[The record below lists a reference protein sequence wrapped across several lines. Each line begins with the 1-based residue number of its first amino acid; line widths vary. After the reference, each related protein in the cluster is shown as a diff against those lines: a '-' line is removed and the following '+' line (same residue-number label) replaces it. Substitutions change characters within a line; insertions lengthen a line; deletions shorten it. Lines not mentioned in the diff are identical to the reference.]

1 MRSATL
7 ASVVAIM
14 PDWFFNSARMGT
26 IWSTTLA
33 SVALRTS
40 IRLTHAYGKHGT
52 GVAVR
57 LYVIDKTVGD
67 TTTVTLQ
74 RGAVSDLV
82 EALVIPPRQDLIPEA
97 ATPAPVKR
105 GGGLSLL
112 RSVRSKPAATP
123 RIFRALARNEVLP
136 VGYQVL
142 ETPAPL
148 AEQSGVY
155 LPYRPSRIV
164 FDAAGEHPT
173 ALVESLSLIHI

>member
-1 MRSATL
+1 MARQERPSVILMNPPFSRSLGRGADAL
-7 ASVVAIM
+7 AAVRHLQAAIKRVRPGGRVVAIM

-105 GGGLSLL
+105 GGGCPSC
-112 RSVRSKPAATP
+112 AA
-123 RIFRALARNEVLP
+123 
-136 VGYQVL
+136 
-142 ETPAPL
+142 
-148 AEQSGVY
+148 
-155 LPYRPSRIV
+155 
-164 FDAAGEHPT
+164 
-173 ALVESLSLIHI
+173 